1 MAHTRIPEQHEYQH
15 LGAYLRDLRLH
26 FRLDVAE
33 VARRTHIRAKY
44 IQAIED
50 EQPDLLPGR
59 VYARGYVVTYA
70 EFFGL
75 AAEEFA
81 NLYMAQLSGGQP
93 QVGREPV
100 YFVPEPKRQQIAR
113 KGGMAWMYGVGLLAA
128 MAAGGYFLARE
139 DQLPAQN
146 VVMDVPERLVE
157 QLRNVVMPVAGNAEC
172 LLGESRFGCMQVRK
186 APAVPDFMKLPSILY
201 VERDVVVADETDKAA
216 KEDEAS
222 TTPAS
227 DSKEEKSAKTPEP
240 VKSEEKPAEKPAV
253 AKTPEAAKPQAKPE
267 KKPDTPKGKEDVKK
281 KQDDAVN
288 AQPAPF
294 RRQGEETTP
303 APVVQAM
310 AEEVKTASQTVK
322 AEPETT
328 IRAPE
333 VKPEKTLPSRWS
345 DTGAPEGYSDPNAAP
360 KEPWSPRRSR

>member
-1 MAHTRIPEQHEYQH
+1 MAHTRIPEQHEYQQ

-26 FRLDVAE
+26 FRLDVTE

-75 AAEEFA
+75 AAEDFA

-93 QVGREPV
+93 QAGREPV

-128 MAAGGYFLARE
+128 MVAGGYFLSK
-139 DQLPAQN
+139 DNQLPAQS

-157 QLRNVVMPVAGNAEC
+157 QLRNVIMPVAGNAEC
-172 LLGESRFGCMQVRK
+172 LLGETSFACMQARR
-186 APAVPDFMKLPSILY
+186 APVVADFMKLPSILY
-201 VERDVVVADETDKAA
+201 VERDVAVTDETDEAA
-216 KEDEAS
+216 KDEAS
-222 TTPAS
+222 VAPAS
-227 DSKEEKSAKTPEP
+227 DSKEEKAVRTPAP
-240 VKSEEKPAEKPAV
+240 VKAEEKPAEV
-253 AKTPEAAKPQAKPE
+253 KTPETVTPKATPE
-267 KKPDTPKGKEDVKK
+267 KKPDVPKGKEDAKK
-281 KQDDAVN
+281 KQDDTVN
-288 AQPAPF
+288 AQPVPF
-294 RRQGEETTP
+294 KRQGEESMSV
-303 APVVQAM
+303 PVVQAVIQ
-310 AEEVKTASQTVK
+310 EVKTASQEVTADAGK
-322 AEPETT
+322 
-328 IRAPE
+328 APE
-333 VKPEKTLPSRWS
+333 AKTEKTLPSRWS
-345 DTGAPEGYSDPNAAP
+345 DTGAPEGYSDPNAVP